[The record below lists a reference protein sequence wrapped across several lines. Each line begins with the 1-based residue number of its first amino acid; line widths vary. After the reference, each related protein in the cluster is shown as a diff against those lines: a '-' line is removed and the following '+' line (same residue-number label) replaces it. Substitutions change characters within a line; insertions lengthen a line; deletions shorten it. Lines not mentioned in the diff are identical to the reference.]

1 MISRR
6 QFIGRASAA
15 AAYAAFQTEVS
26 FANPLNLPA
35 GIQLY
40 SVRQQLAQDYD
51 GTLLEVSKAGY
62 TEVEAAGFYNK
73 SAAEVKQAMQKAKLR
88 CVSSHHPYGDL
99 RKRFDEILAYNKDL
113 GVQYIICSS
122 PGPKDPTPGP
132 DGKQKAMTL
141 DDWKWLSEEFNK
153 FGAKTKAAGITF
165 GYHNHVHEFEHL
177 DGGVPYTELL
187 KLTDPTK
194 VTLEL
199 DCGWATVA
207 GVKPVDL
214 MREHPNRFSML
225 HVKDFK
231 LGSGGPESAKVTELG
246 MGDIDY
252 RPIFAEAA
260 KTQKLRHIFV
270 EQEAFDVPWKE
281 SLKIDADYIKKL
293 KA

>member
-99 RKRFDEILAYNKDL
+99 RKKFDEILAYNKDL

>member
-15 AAYAAFQTEVS
+15 AAYAAFQTKVS